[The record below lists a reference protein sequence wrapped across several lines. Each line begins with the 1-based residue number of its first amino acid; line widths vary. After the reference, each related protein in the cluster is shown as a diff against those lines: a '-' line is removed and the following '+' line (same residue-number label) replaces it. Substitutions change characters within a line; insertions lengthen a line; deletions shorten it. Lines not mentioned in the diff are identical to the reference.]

1 MHSQCERHD
10 AWQDTWLLVKPLQA
24 ALSPKP
30 CADPIKDVM
39 LTSMPSYAA
48 THRGS
53 AATHPTEPFPERRG
67 PKAGMTGNRRSDE
80 GKPKKRG
87 RGAARGRGGNRGRGK
102 GRGTDDRVT
111 KDF

>member
-10 AWQDTWLLVKPLQA
+10 AWQDAWLLVKPLQA

-39 LTSMPSYAA
+39 LTSYAA

-53 AATHPTEPFPERRG
+53 AATHPTEPFAEGMG
-67 PKAGMTGNRRSDE
+67 PKAGMTSNQRSDE
-80 GKPKKRG
+80 GKLKKRG
-87 RGAARGRGGNRGRGK
+87 RGAARGKGGNRGRSK
-102 GRGTDDRVT
+102 GRGRG
-111 KDF
+111 